1 MTQTHPSELIEELRG
16 ITTPTVANAIELF
29 DIRPRNRESVTDVTL
44 GTIDPS

>member
-1 MTQTHPSELIEELRG
+1 MSQTQPTAVVEELHG
-16 ITTPTVANAIELF
+16 IPTPTVANAIELF